1 MIWKGQISLDGFDVA
16 EILLR
21 KYSFNGSFA
30 SWRES
35 LSYIE
40 EIRVVSQIQIREG
53 MLHCH

>member
-1 MIWKGQISLDGFDVA
+1 MFWKGQISLDGFDVA

-21 KYSFNGSFA
+21 KYSFNDSFA

-40 EIRVVSQIQIREG
+40 EIRVAAQIKNRES
-53 MLHCH
+53 MFHCH